1 MMFRA
6 AIGSG
11 CPRTRRRQHAA
22 CSKESDA
29 AALAV
34 DGSPAEADLLQ
45 RLRAGDRAAF
55 AEIVQAWSA
64 MLLRVALLYVSTRAS
79 AEEVVR
85 TPGWP

>member
-1 MMFRA
+1 M
-6 AIGSG
+6 
-11 CPRTRRRQHAA
+11 
-22 CSKESDA
+22 ESDA